1 MVSENGYYREVKIAL
16 AIWSDGALETLI
28 KGKGFALEGGSNG
41 VCQLGPGICKSEGT
55 YKTALQNLTAVPTS
69 RHLDPSCETG
79 RIWSRGIISLWQ
91 IVAMR
96 DDVGE
101 PTTAFADVG
110 RLLRLTAVKAGD
122 KMVTYR
128 AESEGRGKYAGG
140 VEGIDYI
147 FVTNAGARREIFL
160 PRLTK
165 EYTGKAASRRK
176 MLTILEREGRCC
188 HVYGAGDVLR
198 STKAATAKWRTW
210 KNVNAMW
217 TYSREIT
224 DPTST
229 SGVDKCRRDPTT
241 AKRGAEAGR
250 GRLVLSQI
258 LLRRR
263 AWMNTIGTRRNERKA
278 ELSRLVFGGEVEKWK
293 TVDIGRRHSYGADGL
308 VKRVDGEALLP
319 YERRRRSNRLRQP
332 MLGAPS
338 QCRHIH
344 GADGFG
350 GEIPV
355 G

>member
-1 MVSENGYYREVKIAL
+1 MSDLSFVQHSPVTKLQLPTLQPRAVLTVLVPSRPSSSTFPLPLAL
-16 AIWSDGALETLI
+16 AFTFS
-28 KGKGFALEGGSNG
+28 
-41 VCQLGPGICKSEGT
+41 CKSAIPDVAVCSIERSEIDLSAERST
-55 YKTALQNLTAVPTS
+55 FVKLSAQPLDREPRSSLNFRAALCRKFQQFYRSRFRPWHFFVEVHALTN
-69 RHLDPSCETG
+69 R
-79 RIWSRGIISLWQ
+79 
-91 IVAMR
+91 
-96 DDVGE
+96 
-101 PTTAFADVG
+101 
-110 RLLRLTAVKAGD
+110 
-122 KMVTYR
+122 
-128 AESEGRGKYAGG
+128 
-140 VEGIDYI
+140 
-147 FVTNAGARREIFL
+147 
-160 PRLTK
+160 TK
-165 EYTGKAASRRK
+165 EESGQGLVVKFPLNVFGLRGMDK
-176 MLTILEREGRCC
+176 CE
-188 HVYGAGDVLR
+188 GDVLR
-198 STKAATAKWRTW
+198 STKAATAIWRTR
-210 KNVNAMW
+210 KNADTMW

-224 DPTST
+224 DPNST
-229 SGVDKCRRDPTT
+229 SGADECRRDPTT

-250 GRLVLSQI
+250 SRLVLSQI